1 MKTLVLLS
9 CLLGADPLQ
18 AQQPAGSDQASV
30 AFRQMEI
37 FSRTVQ
43 EARADAVRHTT
54 ERRAEQLARAEF
66 WAKANRFISL
76 WTDFASRLNE
86 NQTVDVKLAR
96 RLSKAFHELET
107 SNGWPVRV
115 EPVNATATEG
125 K

>member
-1 MKTLVLLS
+1 MKTLVLLA
-9 CLLGADPLQ
+9 CLFGADPSQ
-18 AQQPAGSDQASV
+18 AQQPLGSDQASV
-30 AFRQMEI
+30 AFREMEI

-43 EARADAVRHTT
+43 EARADAARHTT

-66 WAKANRFISL
+66 WAKANKFVSL
-76 WTDFASRLNE
+76 WTDFASRLND

-96 RLSKAFHELET
+96 KLSKAFHELET

-115 EPVNATATEG
+115 ESLNATAAQG